1 MTRERRCYMRKESL
15 IVAVVLVLM
24 AIGLVLACEP
34 PTPNPTPVVNSTP
47 TVITN
52 NVSVESNNTNVNE
65 QNQTQQQNQTQ
76 SQTQETHVNNTNIN
90 NYNPTNNFNP
100 IIIVSMQT
108 ANNQQIDLEL
118 DQSQTSNVWPETL
131 EVGAITPYGKILS
144 IKNPNQEVQN
154 ATTAVP
160 MENTGLPIGALI
172 VAGTTIVA
180 LVGASKAGILAKV
193 GL

>member
-1 MTRERRCYMRKESL
+1 MRKESL

-100 IIIVSMQT
+100 IIIVSVQT